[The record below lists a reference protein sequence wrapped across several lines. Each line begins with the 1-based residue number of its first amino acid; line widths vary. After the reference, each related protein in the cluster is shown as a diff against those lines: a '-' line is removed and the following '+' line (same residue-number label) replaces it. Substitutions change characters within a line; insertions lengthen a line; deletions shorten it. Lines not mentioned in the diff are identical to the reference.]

1 MDGIYLGE
9 ITYIIRRSIDS
20 GQPFDRN
27 ERNKNISE
35 QIFQAEDLFV
45 QSEIGKTDKDKWIK
59 EAFLGENKSKQYNLK
74 SIGVSITRTVLQAVG
89 RLCRTTLKSPDIY
102 ILVNENVLKKM
113 NVDDLNIKESQ
124 CLFPPEMLKILEL
137 KEEYNRDKERAKE
150 DSIKEAWEEAR
161 EEANKSSFRSLDWIN
176 DFLENCWKLIE
187 QRNWIEMR
195 EWVLKYPTLYDEAK
209 LPDNILN
216 EFYFHIPGRKK
227 KYYFKA
233 YNDFQDGVEVSFADK
248 SNCRGWSEMSE
259 KAAKLPYILKYKG
272 MKEYFK
278 KKGYV
283 TSFKMLP
290 RILNPVMFRNIYKG
304 ALGEVAG
311 RFIIENELGIKL
323 IDITK
328 PEKFEKFDFR
338 LNEEVY
344 VDFKNWDES
353 MQVDRE
359 NELKKIRQKMRMVGA
374 KRVYIINIVVED
386 GTKYEIKESTDGIIE
401 IPGLITKN
409 GDIITKPIEKLAKE
423 VK

>member
-1 MDGIYLGE
+1 
-9 ITYIIRRSIDS
+9 
-20 GQPFDRN
+20 
-27 ERNKNISE
+27 
-35 QIFQAEDLFV
+35 
-45 QSEIGKTDKDKWIK
+45 
-59 EAFLGENKSKQYNLK
+59 
-74 SIGVSITRTVLQAVG
+74 
-89 RLCRTTLKSPDIY
+89 
-102 ILVNENVLKKM
+102 
-113 NVDDLNIKESQ
+113 
-124 CLFPPEMLKILEL
+124 
-137 KEEYNRDKERAKE
+137 
-150 DSIKEAWEEAR
+150 
-161 EEANKSSFRSLDWIN
+161 
-176 DFLENCWKLIE
+176 
-187 QRNWIEMR
+187 
-195 EWVLKYPTLYDEAK
+195 
-209 LPDNILN
+209 
-216 EFYFHIPGRKK
+216 
-227 KYYFKA
+227 
-233 YNDFQDGVEVSFADK
+233 
-248 SNCRGWSEMSE
+248 
-259 KAAKLPYILKYKG
+259 

-323 IDITK
+323 VDITE

-353 MQVDRE
+353 MQVERE

-386 GTKYEIKESTDGIIE
+386 STKYEIKESTDGIIE